1 MRISHATA
9 LVVAVLCS
17 SAAALAADGRAAAE
31 AVSADAAPKG
41 PLFHPDGPGRYRVRV
56 AVGALLDVLPRRVT
70 ESETRTIPQL
80 TIATRVGLP
89 AGFSTDLRVRAA
101 YVSNQAELGLAWTAR
116 VGRVSFG
123 PLVHGGVWLGALSF
137 EGFDALGWGGLVEP
151 GLALGY
157 AHGSA
162 RFALNSEA
170 IVTFAQRTRL
180 GDAETVT
187 KQRVSFAGL
196 ANTATIE
203 WTLGPTLALYGGAGI
218 LWTLADYQA
227 WIAFSDSRTRYAYP
241 RFVAGVAF

>member
-9 LVVAVLCS
+9 LAVAALCS
-17 SAAALAADGRAAAE
+17 SGAALAAEGGASREAASHE
-31 AVSADAAPKG
+31 AAPKG
-41 PLFHPDGPGRYRVRV
+41 PLFHPDGPGLYRARV

-80 TIATRVGLP
+80 TLAARVGLP
-89 AGFSTDLRVRAA
+89 AGFSSDLRVRAA
-101 YVSNQAELGLAWTAR
+101 YVSNQAELGVAWTAR
-116 VGRVSFG
+116 VRDVSFG
-123 PLVHGGVWLGALSF
+123 PLVHGGVWFGALSF
-137 EGFDALGWGGLVEP
+137 EGFDAFGWGGLVEP
-151 GLALGY
+151 GLAVGY
-157 AHGSA
+157 SHGSV
-162 RFALNSEA
+162 RFALQSEA

-196 ANTATIE
+196 ANTATVE
-203 WTLGPTLALYGGAGI
+203 VPLGATLALYGGAGI

-227 WIAFSDSRTRYAYP
+227 WIAFSDSKTRYAYP